1 MKKLKVFSIILGILL
16 VIVLAVGGVFAYRT
30 QDALNSLNTNKN
42 SVSKKIKQGKP
53 FSVLLLG
60 ADTGADGRVDRGN
73 SDTMMLLTFN
83 PKKQQT
89 VAYSI
94 PRDSLAEMVGDK
106 EKNVQ
111 KINAAYNIGLSPMA
125 KKTVGSLLGVPVDY
139 HVAINMDALKK
150 TVDFVGGVTVTSDLK
165 VSFDGVTIPKGTHHL
180 NGKQALTYAR
190 MRYQDP
196 RGDYGRQIRQQ
207 QILKAVAKKLETP
220 KYLVK
225 IPDLIKTL
233 KNDINT
239 DLTAKEIDEIVL
251 KYHSSSKNM
260 DFNQLQGKT
269 AWINDSSY
277 QILPTDT
284 MQRASN
290 NLRDNLG
297 LSNQTLN
304 NTETKLNAKNED
316 FFNDED
322 STDYDTF
329 GLDTTYYTDSTY

>member
-1 MKKLKVFSIILGILL
+1 
-16 VIVLAVGGVFAYRT
+16 
-30 QDALNSLNTNKN
+30 
-42 SVSKKIKQGKP
+42 
-53 FSVLLLG
+53 
-60 ADTGADGRVDRGN
+60 
-73 SDTMMLLTFN
+73 
-83 PKKQQT
+83 
-89 VAYSI
+89 
-94 PRDSLAEMVGDK
+94 
-106 EKNVQ
+106 
-111 KINAAYNIGLSPMA
+111 
-125 KKTVGSLLGVPVDY
+125 
-139 HVAINMDALKK
+139 
-150 TVDFVGGVTVTSDLK
+150 
-165 VSFDGVTIPKGTHHL
+165 
-180 NGKQALTYAR
+180 
-190 MRYQDP
+190 
-196 RGDYGRQIRQQ
+196 
-207 QILKAVAKKLETP
+207 
-220 KYLVK
+220 
-225 IPDLIKTL
+225 L